1 MLKRDLFKMPSK
13 CARISFILFPV
24 AVRLSKKS
32 LIEMLSIGHY
42 IREICALC
50 LANFIVVQIKCFYV
64 RIHLS
69 QTELVSLNRP
79 HPFEYFMFAHDF
91 RPSIANHR
99 HKLKPL
105 LAKLNSIKYSFFV
118 NIVNEWNNLSKD
130 VAEA

>member
-32 LIEMLSIGHY
+32 LIEMFSIGHY

-50 LANFIVVQIKCFYV
+50 LANFIVV
-64 RIHLS
+64 HLS